1 MESLRS
7 GCSCAAIWR
16 SAALK
21 HQGRLGDT
29 WRDPATVANV
39 RFERS
44 LAHGYFPA
52 EVPPSFS
59 TAAFATKAS
68 GLTQVAV
75 DLGPILSDLAL
86 VRAGACAEQRN
97 FPNPLAQIK
106 LASLCSKNWR
116 DLQRLTA
123 RESNLTKPAIGGAR
137 RSLRYKAVLGKKPEI
152 AVSRMP
158 GGSGTLLTDVS
169 RSTCRSTRTPLT
181 GLSAVRRGKEAHA
194 SGSSCRFLDEALR
207 ESRSGKRLVPPSGRT
222 RSGSPLRLFWL
233 ASTRR
238 YLSHFRKPPARIP
251 IRRRHDLLL
260 VLCGDNRPTKS
271 SRVTRSCL
279 ANFEL
284 Y

>member
-7 GCSCAAIWR
+7 GCSCAAKWR

-21 HQGRLGDT
+21 HQGRFGPDR
-29 WRDPATVANV
+29 RDPATVANV

-68 GLTQVAV
+68 GLTQVAGRPRTNPV
-75 DLGPILSDLAL
+75 RFSLA
-86 VRAGACAEQRN
+86 RAGGLRRATEL
-97 FPNPLAQIK
+97 PNPLAQIK

-123 RESNLTKPAIGGAR
+123 RSPISLSRPLVGRGG
-137 RSLRYKAVLGKKPEI
+137 SLRYKAVLGKKPEI

-158 GGSGTLLTDVS
+158 GGSGTLLTDVAS
-169 RSTCRSTRTPLT
+169 STRRSTRTPLT
-181 GLSAVRRGKEAHA
+181 GLSAVRRRQRSTCKRLILAGSLMKR
-194 SGSSCRFLDEALR
+194 SGSLDR
-207 ESRSGKRLVPPSGRT
+207 GKRLVSPSGR
-222 RSGSPLRLFWL
+222 RRPGLPLRLFWL

-238 YLSHFRKPPARIP
+238 YVRNFRKSPSA
-251 IRRRHDLLL
+251 HSD
-260 VLCGDNRPTKS
+260 S
-271 SRVTRSCL
+271 STT
-279 ANFEL
+279 
-284 Y
+284 